1 MQRKGIGIRGLLPLG
16 DMVRADLTE
25 KVVGAKTWTRRRVWA
40 VRLSGR
46 RRNAFLEHDLTGYL
60 ITSSCAYWPSLSALQ
75 TPWPP
80 PSHLRALHTLFQSLS
95 LLPSHPWLL
104 DQLLILQVLYI
115 NAILATHSS
124 ILAWRILWTEE
135 PGGLQS
141 TGSQRAGHNW
151 ATKPTDRLS

>member
-16 DMVRADLTE
+16 DMVRAGLTE
-25 KVVGAKTWTRRRVWA
+25 KVVGAKTWTRQRVWA

-104 DQLLILQVLYI
+104 DQLLILQVLYKCHLG
-115 NAILATHSS
+115 NPLQYSC
-124 ILAWRILWTEE
+124 LENPVNRGAWRATVHRFAK
-135 PGGLQS
+135 S
-141 TGSQRAGHNW
+141 W
-151 ATKPTDRLS
+151 AQLSD